1 MPMSSFQNYIDLTVE
16 GADITVAYEPESDGI
31 RIDEVY
37 VNALSDPYA
46 ALPYFTDTTVD
57 QLINPGP
64 GCDENLDDLEDFM
77 YGMAMARMERMVFRA
92 IRDDEDLVIG
102 EAEQAVIEEGI

>member
-1 MPMSSFQNYIDLTVE
+1 MTSFQNYIDLTVE

-37 VNALSDPYA
+37 VNALSDPYT
-46 ALPYFTDTTVD
+46 ALPYFTDYTVD
-57 QLINPGP
+57 KLINPGS
-64 GCDENLDDLEDFM
+64 GCDDELEDLEPVI

-92 IRDDEDLVIG
+92 IADDEDLVIG